1 MSEFYLNHLHCPW
14 GFIFFVLELTL
25 TSGIDWTSGSMRAEW
40 ALVWW
45 GTGPLSTDTA
55 GCLHHVATR
64 WQCSS
69 ALKNP
74 SLSVV
79 CVLVQHQD
87 HWLNEMYCTVSG
99 QTCCQYL
106 DDTGSFHESISF
118 LLGEVMLCWGQ
129 SSTGTTGIGL
139 FTTRGSPFPQAQNRH
154 RGPVELWDECLCQ
167 RYDSV
172 LNLVWMWS
180 EPHRKKPFIPRSFL
194 LSPGPICY
202 PRFVADVVLC
212 P

>member
-1 MSEFYLNHLHCPW
+1 MWPLGGSVAVPLKTPAFLSCAYWFSIKITDLMKCIVLCQDKHAVNIWMTQGLFMS
-14 GFIFFVLELTL
+14 
-25 TSGIDWTSGSMRAEW
+25 
-40 ALVWW
+40 
-45 GTGPLSTDTA
+45 
-55 GCLHHVATR
+55 
-64 WQCSS
+64 
-69 ALKNP
+69 P
-74 SLSVV
+74 SLFCWGKSC
-79 CVLVQHQD
+79 CV
-87 HWLNEMYCTVSG
+87 G
-99 QTCCQYL
+99 
-106 DDTGSFHESISF
+106 
-118 LLGEVMLCWGQ
+118 GQ

-139 FTTRGSPFPQAQNRH
+139 FTTRASPFPQAQNRH